1 MILKRPYPSGTE
13 HQPIESSAFDHKSDL
28 DLWRTFKEGDDGAF
42 VYIYRVY
49 INLLFTL
56 GLQFTKNEA
65 LIKDCLQDFFIELR
79 EKRYNLGDTD
89 NIKLYLFK
97 SFRRRIIAYLKK
109 ESRFVSGNFL
119 KNSFAIEFA
128 ADEKLINQQF
138 SEHRLKQLKSAMEKL
153 PAKEREIIYFFFY
166 ENLSYREIAEILN
179 YTHVASA
186 RRSVY
191 KALKKIRKF
200 MIGLLLLVLSLD
212 HLV

>member
-1 MILKRPYPSGTE
+1 M
-13 HQPIESSAFDHKSDL
+13 
-28 DLWRTFKEGDDGAF
+28 FKEGDDGAF

-119 KNSFAIEFA
+119 KC
-128 ADEKLINQQF
+128 L
-138 SEHRLKQLKSAMEKL
+138 
-153 PAKEREIIYFFFY
+153 
-166 ENLSYREIAEILN
+166 
-179 YTHVASA
+179 
-186 RRSVY
+186 
-191 KALKKIRKF
+191 
-200 MIGLLLLVLSLD
+200 
-212 HLV
+212 